1 MKKYYHG
8 SFNDLHV
15 GQILIPTKD
24 YINNWE
30 NTDFYYW
37 LEKYRPKEFLA
48 HHESVFMCDN
58 IDDLDNAGAY
68 TDFIFLVKPNSRI
81 EKHDMFW
88 STAISLALC
97 DQKEENH
104 IKALASN
111 YWHGISSDEPVWEY
125 LTTSAEII
133 SVIE

>member
-8 SFNDLHV
+8 SFNELHV

-48 HHESVFMCDN
+48 HH
-58 IDDLDNAGAY
+58 
-68 TDFIFLVKPNSRI
+68 
-81 EKHDMFW
+81 
-88 STAISLALC
+88 
-97 DQKEENH
+97 
-104 IKALASN
+104 
-111 YWHGISSDEPVWEY
+111 
-125 LTTSAEII
+125 
-133 SVIE
+133 

>member
-58 IDDLDNAGAY
+58 IDDLDNACGGN
-68 TDFIFLVKPNSRI
+68 VRPK
-81 EKHDMFW
+81 
-88 STAISLALC
+88 
-97 DQKEENH
+97 
-104 IKALASN
+104 
-111 YWHGISSDEPVWEY
+111 
-125 LTTSAEII
+125 TSKKII
-133 SVIE
+133 SKKSRAVSCETRIHVL